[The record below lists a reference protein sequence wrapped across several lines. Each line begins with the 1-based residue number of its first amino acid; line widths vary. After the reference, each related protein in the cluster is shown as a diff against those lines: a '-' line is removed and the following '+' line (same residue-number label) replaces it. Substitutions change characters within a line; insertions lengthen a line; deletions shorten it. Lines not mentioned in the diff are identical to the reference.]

1 MGEPLRG
8 RCRDH
13 LDGVDAGQAEVGE
26 AAFEGVV
33 GAGGAV
39 DGGAGGAEPA
49 RRLVLPM
56 DGAIVTAL
64 REGSAAPAAEARSI
78 AAALLAAPAPEP
90 AAAA

>member
-1 MGEPLRG
+1 MSRCTVVAETTWMVSAPG
-8 RCRDH
+8 RRRWAQPPSR
-13 LDGVDAGQAEVGE
+13 VWSTP
-26 AAFEGVV
+26 AARST
-33 GAGGAV
+33 GGSR
-39 DGGAGGAEPA
+39 GAEPA
-49 RRLVLPM
+49 RRLVLPL